1 MKQRNRPKWVLP
13 ILGLT
18 IFLFYFGERV
28 SGQETP
34 RGTLDASSDLPV
46 AADRSPGEP
55 LQTLTILRTGNGRG
69 KVKTIPVGPSFKKGT
84 RVTLEALPDPHS
96 VFEGWRGSC
105 AGSSRTCK
113 VLLNNDNLTVT
124 ASFAL
129 KTYTI
134 SVRPPVNGVIHPY
147 GTIKAAYGEKRR
159 FQIIPLPG
167 FRVSEVLV
175 DKVSQG
181 AINSY
186 TFKEVTADHLVEA
199 IFVKQ

>member
-1 MKQRNRPKWVLP
+1 MKRRNSPKWVLP

-18 IFLFYFGERV
+18 IFLFYFGDRV
-28 SGQETP
+28 SGQGTP
-34 RGTLDASSDLPV
+34 RGTLDGSSDLPV
-46 AADRSPGEP
+46 AADRPPGVP
-55 LQTLTILRTGNGRG
+55 VQTLTILRAGNGQG
-69 KVKTIPVGPSFKKGT
+69 KVKTIPAGSSFKKGT
-84 RVTLEALPDPHS
+84 TVTLEALPDPHS

-113 VLLNNDNLTVT
+113 VLLSTDRTVT

-147 GTIKAAYGEKRR
+147 GTIKAAHGEKRR

-167 FRVSEVLV
+167 YRVSEVLV

>member
-1 MKQRNRPKWVLP
+1 MKRRNSPKWVLP

-18 IFLFYFGERV
+18 IFLFYFGDRV
-28 SGQETP
+28 SGQGTS
-34 RGTLDASSDLPV
+34 RRTLDASSDLPV
-46 AADRSPGEP
+46 AADRPPGVP
-55 LQTLTILRTGNGRG
+55 VQTLTILRAGNGQG
-69 KVKTIPVGPSFKKGT
+69 KVKTVPSGSSFKKGT
-84 RVTLEALPDPHS
+84 PVTLEAIPDPNS

-105 AGSSRTCK
+105 SGSSRTCK
-113 VLLNNDNLTVT
+113 VLLSTDLTVT

-147 GTIKAAYGEKRR
+147 GTIKAAHGEKRR

-167 FRVSEVLV
+167 YRVSEVLV

-181 AINSY
+181 VINSY

>member
-1 MKQRNRPKWVLP
+1 MKRRNSPKWGLP

-18 IFLFYFGERV
+18 IFLFYFGDRV
-28 SGQETP
+28 SGQGTP

-46 AADRSPGEP
+46 AADRPPGVP
-55 LQTLTILRTGNGRG
+55 AQTLTILRAGNGQG
-69 KVKTIPVGPSFKKGT
+69 KVKTFPAGSSFKKGT
-84 RVTLEALPDPHS
+84 PVTLEAIPDPHS

-113 VLLNNDNLTVT
+113 VLLSTDLTVT

-147 GTIKAAYGEKRR
+147 GTIKAAHGEKRR

-167 FRVSEVLV
+167 YRVSEVLV

-181 AINSY
+181 VINSY

>member
-1 MKQRNRPKWVLP
+1 MKRRNSPKWVLP
-13 ILGLT
+13 ILSLT
-18 IFLFYFGERV
+18 IFLFYFGDRV
-28 SGQETP
+28 SGQGTS
-34 RGTLDASSDLPV
+34 RGTLDGSSDLPV
-46 AADRSPGEP
+46 AVDRPPGVP
-55 LQTLTILRTGNGRG
+55 VQTLTILRAGNGQG
-69 KVKTIPVGPSFKKGT
+69 KVKTVPAGSSFKKGT
-84 RVTLEALPDPHS
+84 PVTLEALPAPNS

-105 AGSSRTCK
+105 AGFSRTCK
-113 VLLNNDNLTVT
+113 VLLSTDQTVT
-124 ASFAL
+124 ASFAMII
-129 KTYTI
+129 YTI

-147 GTIKAAYGEKRR
+147 GTIKAAHGENRR

-167 FRVSEVLV
+167 YRVSEVLV